1 MLLYNKEIKNKGE
14 IKIMFRAI
22 MLVLLLTFG
31 DNWGAKVS
39 AESVKNEEK
48 NNEGFCPK
56 EKVREIYADLL
67 NELTFDTEVGE
78 LCERKKHNTVGEA
91 FQNDVEVTKTL
102 KKGVCR
108 QISHRLIYDLSKIC
122 SRAYAL
128 VLGKPGNSHVAVMYE
143 GEDGQY
149 VADLSREIQYCEN
162 FPNMF
167 KRNKPMLF
175 KLPLDDYI
183 EMNKNVCNIA
193 YANESL
199 ANNKKAWYELNFVP
213 LHINQMCQQND

>member
-1 MLLYNKEIKNKGE
+1 M
-14 IKIMFRAI
+14 
-22 MLVLLLTFG
+22 
-31 DNWGAKVS
+31 
-39 AESVKNEEK
+39 
-48 NNEGFCPK
+48 
-56 EKVREIYADLL
+56 
-67 NELTFDTEVGE
+67 
-78 LCERKKHNTVGEA
+78 
-91 FQNDVEVTKTL
+91 
-102 KKGVCR
+102 
-108 QISHRLIYDLSKIC
+108 
-122 SRAYAL
+122 
-128 VLGKPGNSHVAVMYE
+128 VLGKPGNSHVAGMYE